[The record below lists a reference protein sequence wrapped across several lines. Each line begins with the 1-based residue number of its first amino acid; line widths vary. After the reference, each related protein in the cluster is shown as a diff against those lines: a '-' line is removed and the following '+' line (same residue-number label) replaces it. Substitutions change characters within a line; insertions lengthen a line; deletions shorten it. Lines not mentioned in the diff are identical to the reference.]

1 MQSSL
6 CLQLCVL
13 VFAVVAV
20 VFVCVIVGG
29 GGGVG
34 GLLLLVGFVLG
45 FLWVVFRLVLWRTTC
60 PG

>member
-13 VFAVVAV
+13 VFAVVAIA
-20 VFVCVIVGG
+20 FVCVIVGG

-34 GLLLLVGFVLG
+34 GLLLLVGFLVC
-45 FLWVVFRLVLWRTTC
+45 FL
-60 PG
+60 